1 MPTRHN
7 ATVLP
12 GSVEDTILPISELP
26 FPRASLNAVELG
38 GSLRPAQ
45 NAVYP
50 RKMLASNSSGGKK
63 KPTSVIRRKRQNPL
77 REIRTCQK
85 STERY
90 IPKMPFKRLVRE
102 ITSDIIELLPANS
115 PIDTTRIDKMAFEM
129 LHEAAES
136 FLVEWFQ
143 SSNRLAIHAG
153 RHTLLKKDLELGCKM
168 TLKDLW
174 YDYNRSKKDTG
185 FSAAI

>member
-7 ATVLP
+7 AAVLP
-12 GSVEDTILPISELP
+12 GSEEDAILPISELP

-38 GSLRPAQ
+38 GSLRPKQ
-45 NAVYP
+45 QAVYP
-50 RKMLASNSSGGKK
+50 RKMLTSTSSAGKR
-63 KPTSVIRRKRQNPL
+63 KPTFRKTQNPL
-77 REIRTCQK
+77 REIRKCQK
-85 STERY
+85 STERF
-90 IPKMPFKRLVRE
+90 IPKMPFNRLVRE
-102 ITSDIIELLPANS
+102 ITDKAIELLPANS
-115 PIDTTRIDKMAFEM
+115 CLSNTRIDKTALDM
-129 LHEAAES
+129 LHEASES
-136 FLVEWFQ
+136 LLVEWFQ

-185 FSAAI
+185 FDSAAI

>member
-1 MPTRHN
+1 
-7 ATVLP
+7 
-12 GSVEDTILPISELP
+12 
-26 FPRASLNAVELG
+26 
-38 GSLRPAQ
+38 
-45 NAVYP
+45 
-50 RKMLASNSSGGKK
+50 
-63 KPTSVIRRKRQNPL
+63 
-77 REIRTCQK
+77 
-85 STERY
+85 
-90 IPKMPFKRLVRE
+90 MPFKRLVRE
-102 ITSDIIELLPANS
+102 ITGDIIELLPANS